1 MYVCTVHCAHYV
13 RLHLDIYLYVVFDLL
28 YTVWIFVVLWKFNA
42 MFFFS
47 IRLFI
52 LFTCDLVEE
61 RQRDKTKKSQLSFDI
76 DGNVHK
82 WREAIRYNAYDA
94 HCVLNDDN
102 IFLFMSRIFAFFVR
116 SFYHYCCVF
125 FFCSLL
131 APMTGCCEWNIQCF
145 NRKIINT
152 KTKVHWIKCLEECKW
167 ANVWLDFHM
176 HWMQVSVKR
185 ALYTSLYPPRM
196 YTY

>member
-1 MYVCTVHCAHYV
+1 MYALCTVQHYV
-13 RLHLDIYLYVVFDLL
+13 RLHLDIYLYVVFDWL

-42 MFFFS
+42 MFYFS

-82 WREAIRYNAYDA
+82 WREAIRYNAFDA

-125 FFCSLL
+125 FFVRCLRQWL
-131 APMTGCCEWNIQCF
+131 AAVNETYS
-145 NRKIINT
+145 
-152 KTKVHWIKCLEECKW
+152 
-167 ANVWLDFHM
+167 
-176 HWMQVSVKR
+176 VSTEKSSI
-185 ALYTSLYPPRM
+185 LKQKYIG
-196 YTY
+196 